1 MPLALVTGAT
11 AGLGRALAIALD
23 AAGYELVLTGRDPQ
37 RLDAL
42 RERLPGA
49 AVLAS
54 DVTDS
59 VDRAAVIAAVGARPL
74 DLLVHNASDLGP
86 SPLLALE
93 QLEAPV
99 LRSILEANVVGPAAL
114 TSALLPALRRGSGA
128 LVTVSSDAALEH
140 YPTWGGYGA
149 SKAALDHL
157 AGTWAAE
164 NPDLRVYAIDP
175 GDMRTAMHQAAFPG
189 EDISDRPLPDEVGAP
204 GILAVLR
211 AAPPS
216 GRYRANDYL
225 ERSAA

>member
-86 SPLLALE
+86 SPL
-93 QLEAPV
+93 
-99 LRSILEANVVGPAAL
+99 
-114 TSALLPALRRGSGA
+114 
-128 LVTVSSDAALEH
+128 
-140 YPTWGGYGA
+140 
-149 SKAALDHL
+149 
-157 AGTWAAE
+157 
-164 NPDLRVYAIDP
+164 
-175 GDMRTAMHQAAFPG
+175 
-189 EDISDRPLPDEVGAP
+189 
-204 GILAVLR
+204 
-211 AAPPS
+211 
-216 GRYRANDYL
+216 
-225 ERSAA
+225 